1 MKISLNGVI
10 RIEDYTQE
18 IVEFL
23 NDNLVIEN
31 KEYQKL
37 MKLHLPNYRH
47 IKPTI
52 NLFAIVGNICY
63 LPFGFFNELCIYLFN
78 KNLYSSVEF
87 INNTVDKEEANITD
101 TIKLY
106 DYQEKCVNEVLKHK
120 NGIIKAKCGSGKT
133 LMALKL
139 ISKLNKKT
147 LWITHTHTLLKQTKE
162 VASNVLKCD
171 IGTITEG
178 KVNIGKDLTIATIQ
192 TLYRMDLSLIKNYFS
207 VIVIDEAHRFLG
219 TDYTKYNMATK
230 VLSNLNAR
238 YRYGL
243 TATPKD
249 DNKNDFTCLK
259 ALLGDIIYTIENK
272 DIKDKIINATLELVE
287 TKCYLEL
294 EKITN
299 LDGTFNYNNFLNEI
313 SHNEVR
319 NKNIAKK
326 INYYFH
332 LDKKQIVL
340 CLRLE
345 QVDNIVE
352 MVRNLYPSIKVAS
365 TNESDKISKN
375 YNCLVA
381 TYQKIKEGFDDKE
394 LDVLHMVAPVKDKV
408 SIVQSIGRIERNYKG
423 KEKPLALYYLDN
435 VSYSLSCY
443 KKIKK
448 ILKEN
453 EL

>member
-1 MKISLNGVI
+1 
-10 RIEDYTQE
+10 
-18 IVEFL
+18 
-23 NDNLVIEN
+23 
-31 KEYQKL
+31 
-37 MKLHLPNYRH
+37 
-47 IKPTI
+47 
-52 NLFAIVGNICY
+52 
-63 LPFGFFNELCIYLFN
+63 
-78 KNLYSSVEF
+78 
-87 INNTVDKEEANITD
+87 
-101 TIKLY
+101 
-106 DYQEKCVNEVLKHK
+106 
-120 NGIIKAKCGSGKT
+120 
-133 LMALKL
+133 MALKL
-139 ISKLNKKT
+139 ISSLNKKT
-147 LWITHTHTLLKQTKE
+147 LWITHTHTLLEQTKK
-162 VASNVLKCD
+162 VASSVLKCD

-238 YRYGL
+238 YRFGL

-352 MVRNLYPSIKVAS
+352 TIRTLYPNIKVVS

-408 SIVQSIGRIERNYKG
+408 SIVQSIGRIERNYIG